1 MSGRIDKS
9 WTVFV
14 SVENFEHDRC
24 VDIFSRPDGS
34 YGFEEFRRDVEDRGR
49 WTPVTSY
56 SDVSHASADR
66 GPERGGAVRAVAD
79 RRSRRQTR
87 NQRAYALDFKPGYD
101 RPNPPPASSPH
112 FPDDRHPDP
121 RTHRA
126 TFAIGN
132 EHAAKRVVDLLTE
145 SFFEGQ
151 AAIAAFEGPGGRWDI
166 TVHFAE
172 APDQGSIREL
182 VGIAAGDEVALAI
195 SFDTVEA
202 KDWVKATLEELVPV
216 RAGRFIV
223 HGGHD
228 RSKVPPNKLGIEIE
242 AALAFGTGHHGT
254 TRGCLLLLDEV
265 LKAFR
270 PRRVLDL
277 GTGTGVLAIA
287 AAKALRGKVLAS
299 DIDPLSVKV
308 AAENARLNGA
318 GDLVETI
325 RATGLSAPQF
335 KQRGPFDL
343 VLANILANPL
353 RQMATPMSRHL
364 APWRS
369 SSCRGCCPLRPAP
382 SSPPIARAGWF

>member
-1 MSGRIDKS
+1 M
-9 WTVFV
+9 TATL
-14 SVENFEHDRC
+14 
-24 VDIFSRPDGS
+24 
-34 YGFEEFRRDVEDRGR
+34 
-49 WTPVTSY
+49 TP
-56 SDVSHASADR
+56 A
-66 GPERGGAVRAVAD
+66 
-79 RRSRRQTR
+79 
-87 NQRAYALDFKPGYD
+87 
-101 RPNPPPASSPH
+101 
-112 FPDDRHPDP
+112 
-121 RTHRA
+121 THRA
-126 TFAIGN
+126 TFAIGK
-132 EHAAKRVVDLLTE
+132 EHVAKRVVDLLTE

-182 VGIAAGDEVALAI
+182 VGIAAGDEAALAI
-195 SFDTVEA
+195 SFDTVDA

-228 RSKVPPNKLGIEIE
+228 RSRVPPNKLGIEIE

-299 DIDPLSVKV
+299 DIDPLSVRV
-308 AAENARLNGA
+308 AADNARLNCA

-325 RATGLSAPQF
+325 RATGFSAPQF
-335 KQRGPFDL
+335 KQRAPFDL

-364 APWRS
+364 APGALLILSGLLPPQASAVVAAYRARGLVLKRHIQIEGWS
-369 SSCRGCCPLRPAP
+369 SLLMCK
-382 SSPPIARAGWF
+382 AG